1 MKTKSGILTTL
12 FSLILLL
19 AGVFLIASNYVVLP
33 SFLDGIKELAT
44 ANIALSGG
52 EKALMVPGIFLVAE
66 AFMIL
71 ISRRKK
77 PYSLIFAFYL
87 FFVYFTL
94 IVFTHLSMRI

>member
-71 ISRRKK
+71 ISRTTIEEVGEY
-77 PYSLIFAFYL
+77 PFPLSSASSSSML
-87 FFVYFTL
+87 FL
-94 IVFTHLSMRI
+94 PAL